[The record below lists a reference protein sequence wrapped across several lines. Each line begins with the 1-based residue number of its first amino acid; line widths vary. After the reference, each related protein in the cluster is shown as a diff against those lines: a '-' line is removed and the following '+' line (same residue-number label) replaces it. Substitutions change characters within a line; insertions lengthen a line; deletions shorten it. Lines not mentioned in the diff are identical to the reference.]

1 MRLRIVAAV
10 LFSASFA
17 PLLSGASALA
27 QAAWPAAP
35 VPPALTHAKNLFV
48 SNAGAD
54 AGLFPQTFSGDQS
67 RGYNE
72 LYGTLEQSGK
82 YQLVGDS
89 SQADLV
95 LELRLEAPPG
105 RNVATVKAGNLAD
118 PLPQFRLVVY
128 DAKNHYVLWAL
139 TSEIE
144 FAYSRKNHDR
154 NFDQSL
160 SNLLHAFEQ
169 VSGKAT
175 P

>member
-1 MRLRIVAAV
+1 MRLRTVAAH
-10 LFSASFA
+10 LFSAGFA
-17 PLLSGASALA
+17 ALLLGASALA

-54 AGLFPQTFSGDQS
+54 AGLFTQPFSGDQS

-72 LYGTLEQSGK
+72 LYGALEQSGK
-82 YQLVGDS
+82 YQLVDDP

-105 RNVATVKAGNLAD
+105 RNDASVKAGNLAD

-128 DAKNHYVLWAL
+128 DTKTHYVLWAL

-154 NFDQSL
+154 NFDQAL

-169 VSGKAT
+169 VSGKGT